1 MNAPP
6 AKPRTATHTQ
16 TQTRQP
22 WLWNVVLLDDD
33 EHTYDYVITLA
44 QELFG
49 RTLEEAYVIARTVD
63 TEGRAILTTT
73 HRELAELKREQA
85 IAFGRDVLLAS
96 STGPMRV
103 VIEPAETD
111 ADGPDDANDG

>member
-1 MNAPP
+1 MNATP
-6 AKPRTATHTQ
+6 ARPRAATRTETRTQ
-16 TQTRQP
+16 QP

-33 EHTYDYVITLA
+33 EHTYDYVMTLA

-49 RTLEEAYVIARTVD
+49 RTLESAYLIARTVD

-73 HRELAELKREQA
+73 HRELAELKRDQA

-103 VIEPAETD
+103 ILEPAETGD
-111 ADGPDDANDG
+111 EDDQGE